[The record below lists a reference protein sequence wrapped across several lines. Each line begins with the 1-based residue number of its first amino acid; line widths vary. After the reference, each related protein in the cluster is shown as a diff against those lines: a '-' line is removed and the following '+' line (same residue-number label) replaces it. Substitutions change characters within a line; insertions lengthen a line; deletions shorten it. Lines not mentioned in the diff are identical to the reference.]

1 MAGGRAHGRSMMRSC
16 RAGPGEDI
24 PFQTMEVAVRLAAQ
38 RFAICVAA
46 PTLFLPGRSGLL
58 AEEPV

>member
-24 PFQTMEVAVRLAAQ
+24 PLQTVEVAVRLAAQ
-38 RFAICVAA
+38 RCVAA
-46 PTLFLPGRSGLL
+46 PTLVLPGRSGLL